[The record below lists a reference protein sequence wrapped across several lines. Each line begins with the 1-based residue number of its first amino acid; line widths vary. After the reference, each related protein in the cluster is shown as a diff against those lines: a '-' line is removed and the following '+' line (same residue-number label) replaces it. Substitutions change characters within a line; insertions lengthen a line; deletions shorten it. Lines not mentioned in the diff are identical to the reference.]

1 MDRYTWNCS
10 TYRTLRICTWY
21 TWKNHTAKKTPRRVC
36 STSSWSGAF
45 CCFAEAFLIFGGVFF
60 LGHRHH
66 LFGWWFGTCFIFH
79 NIWDNPS
86 PWLSYFSEEL
96 KPPNSYPFFLF
107 WIVLRWV
114 NDSVSCLDFNTCEHK
129 VSANPIPNLNSA
141 TSSKTGGMAIAP
153 ENAVSL
159 EFLVAFWHLQH
170 LSKRQRRWIQQ
181 NTLSWK
187 EQRSTR
193 KNRKF
198 RGLKTAEKGGKT
210 AEKGG
215 KMAVMDGLWK
225 LRSKSCR
232 KHVQKAFITD
242 FAILLAF
249 FPLRRNF
256 VDSYI

>member
-1 MDRYTWNCS
+1 MGKWQ
-10 TYRTLRICTWY
+10 
-21 TWKNHTAKKTPRRVC
+21 
-36 STSSWSGAF
+36 
-45 CCFAEAFLIFGGVFF
+45 
-60 LGHRHH
+60 
-66 LFGWWFGTCFIFH
+66 
-79 NIWDNPS
+79 
-86 PWLSYFSEEL
+86 
-96 KPPNSYPFFLF
+96 
-107 WIVLRWV
+107 
-114 NDSVSCLDFNTCEHK
+114 SVSCLDFNTCEHK